1 MAARIAIFA
10 VACIGVFLLGTV
22 AVLQPAKVQNLKQ
35 EHERIELQVIAA
47 VVVGGTSLMGGRASV
62 AGSFL
67 GVLII
72 AVLGSGLA
80 QAGAPAT

>member
-1 MAARIAIFA
+1 VGF
-10 VACIGVFLLGTV
+10 
-22 AVLQPAKVQNLKQ
+22 
-35 EHERIELQVIAA
+35 ELQVIAA
-47 VVVGGTSLMGGRASV
+47 VVVGGTSLLGGRASV

-80 QAGAPAT
+80 QAGAQEPTKRIVTGVVIVAAVVADRLRARER